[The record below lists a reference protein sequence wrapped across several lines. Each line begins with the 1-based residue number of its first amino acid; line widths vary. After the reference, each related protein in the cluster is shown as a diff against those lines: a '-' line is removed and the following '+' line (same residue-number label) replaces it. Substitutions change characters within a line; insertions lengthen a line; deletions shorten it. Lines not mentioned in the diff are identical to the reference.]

1 MVQSRASTYAIFRK
15 RLVAWPPKINLRL
28 DISCQLN
35 SFNSFSRTFLLM
47 PEPFWKWWWVEAHW
61 PIDHLKLWFSEGGIS
76 KATTLATIL
85 SNAERMVMIYL
96 LRPTTINHWLQP
108 SISFLESTF
117 GHQSM
122 QMGPVFTFQTK
133 GIWRSIKWLK
143 WWRILLVCVFWEMMA
158 AAMAMAKSTCTPKAP
173 LKHGEAPPAHKNNW
187 SQRHK
192 NELCN

>member
-1 MVQSRASTYAIFRK
+1 MMSGGSLAHRSSQIMV
-15 RLVAWPPKINLRL
+15 
-28 DISCQLN
+28 
-35 SFNSFSRTFLLM
+35 
-47 PEPFWKWWWVEAHW
+47 FWR
-61 PIDHLKLWFSEGGIS
+61 GIS
-76 KATTLATIL
+76 KATTLATIPAL
-85 SNAERMVMIYL
+85 SSTALLSSAERMVMIYL
-96 LRPTTINHWLQP
+96 LRPTTINHWLLQP